1 MPFPQN
7 SIYVLSVIKIE
18 DIFMCTQF
26 PSINLSI
33 IDNFSTSNF
42 GLISPPSQI
51 CLLLKGNQLIPSSR
65 RTLLKVKNLL
75 FLSPRDPKTLWKTP
89 LTLVVFDPFLTSTK
103 TEVKQETNKDGS
115 GKGKM
120 AAWKVSH
127 LIP

>member
-1 MPFPQN
+1 
-7 SIYVLSVIKIE
+7 
-18 DIFMCTQF
+18 MCTQF

-103 TEVKQETNKDGS
+103 TEVKQETNKNGS